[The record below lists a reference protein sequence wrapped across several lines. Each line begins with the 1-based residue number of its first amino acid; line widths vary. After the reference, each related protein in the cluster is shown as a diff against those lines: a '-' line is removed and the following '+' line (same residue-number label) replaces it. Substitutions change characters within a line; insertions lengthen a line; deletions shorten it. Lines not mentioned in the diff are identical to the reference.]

1 LSDTPL
7 STAKG
12 WITVKKLIAMLVVLG
27 VLSTTGLIGCGP
39 GATTTKKTEK
49 TEKKDGGSTE
59 KTEKKE
65 EMPPK

>member
-1 LSDTPL
+1 
-7 STAKG
+7 
-12 WITVKKLIAMLVVLG
+12 VKKLIAMLVVLG